1 MLFTTLLL
9 AATLLDPSRSIEQQL
24 RGGEE
29 HEYTLQLRAGS
40 FARVVVEQQGIDVVV
55 TAFAPNDKTL
65 GEVDSPNGA
74 NGPEPLPIVA
84 AGTGPHRI
92 VVRSFDA
99 KAPAGKY
106 TIRVDEILSPAA
118 YRQRLADEKRRDEA
132 VVAWF
137 KSRAMPLR
145 SVTPGSGFED
155 LAPLRSVLRD
165 VRVVGLGEATH
176 GSRELF
182 TVKHRLIEFLVRE
195 LGFRIVALEGSAA
208 ATNAFNDYIHGRGE
222 RAPVL
227 AALDA
232 NWITANQE
240 LLATIDWLRTHN
252 ASAAEADRV
261 HFAGLDPQVN
271 ASAIDDLLRFLRA
284 HAPESAKRSEP
295 LLELLRVEDEKANR
309 FERTNVP
316 VERVHEIQRLIAF
329 LVTNEGDLVRRSSA
343 REYARAL
350 DSARLLAQS
359 AEFNSSLP
367 AGEGGT
373 RDGYMAE
380 NLFRALQSRPGA
392 RAIVWSHN
400 AHISASDRSSYK
412 PLGALLR
419 AAYGNGYY
427 AFATA
432 FARGSFRAQVPGS
445 VPPDVRNFLIAA
457 PPASSID
464 SMLAAMRA
472 GNAIVDLRGAT
483 PPDPRVAAWLNV
495 PQRMHWVG
503 ALYADSG
510 PEGQRAQPFLL
521 GRDFDGI
528 IFLETTTSARPR

>member
-1 MLFTTLLL
+1 MLFTTFLL
-9 AATLLDPSRSIEQQL
+9 AATLLDPSQRIEQQL

-40 FARVVVEQQGIDVVV
+40 FARVVIEQQGIDVVV
-55 TAFAPNDKTL
+55 TAFAPNDKAL

-84 AGTGPHRI
+84 AGNGLHRI
-92 VVRSFDA
+92 VVRSFDGN
-99 KAPAGKY
+99 APAGKY

-132 VVAWF
+132 VVAWL

-145 SVTPGSGFED
+145 SVTPGNGFDD
-155 LAPLRSVLRD
+155 LAPLRSVLGD

-182 TVKHRLIEFLVRE
+182 TVKHRLIEFFVRE

-208 ATNAFNDYIHGRGE
+208 ATNAFNDYIHGRGA

-240 LLATIDWLRTHN
+240 LLATIDWLRTYN
-252 ASAAEADRV
+252 ASAAEPDRV

-284 HAPESAKRSEP
+284 HAPESATRHEA
-295 LLELLRVEDEKANR
+295 LIELLRVEDQKANR

-329 LVTNEGDLVRRSSA
+329 LVTNQGDLVRRSSS

-367 AGEGGT
+367 PGEGGT

-392 RAIVWSHN
+392 RAVVWTHN
-400 AHISASDRSSYK
+400 AHASASDRSSYK

-419 AAYGNGYY
+419 AAYGTGYY

-432 FARGSFRAQVPGS
+432 FARGRFRAQVPGS
-445 VPPDVRNFLIAA
+445 VPPDVREFAVSGP
-457 PPASSID
+457 PPASID
-464 SMLAAMRA
+464 SMLAAMRT
-472 GNAIVDLRGAT
+472 GNAIIDLRGAT
-483 PPDPRVAAWLNV
+483 PSDARVAAWLSV
-495 PQRMHWVG
+495 PQRMHWIG
-503 ALYADSG
+503 ALYADSWSDA
-510 PEGQRAQPFLL
+510 QRVQPFLL

-528 IFLETTTSARPR
+528 IFLEATTSARPR